1 MKKKLGFIIGSS
13 ILLFFSG
20 IKSYAQ
26 KDWNEIDRSNMVS
39 EDTISRKGFTLVFLN
54 KDADLDGRVKQR
66 LIDAFF
72 IVYPSESEAYNK
84 STARKVIFFLDP
96 EYKGVAAT
104 AGNIVRFN
112 PKWFHENPE
121 DIDVVTHEV
130 MHIIQSYPNGTGP
143 GWLTEGIAD
152 YVRFV
157 FGVNNENANWTLTG
171 FSPKQ
176 NYKNAYR
183 ITARFLVWLDENKL
197 KGIVRQLDTAMRSR
211 KYNPQIWKELTGKT
225 IDELWSEYALNPTI

>member
-1 MKKKLGFIIGSS
+1 MKRKLGIIIGSS
-13 ILLFFSG
+13 ILLFSG

-26 KDWNEIDRSNMVS
+26 KDWNEIDRNHMVS
-39 EDTISRKGFTLVFLN
+39 EDTISRKGYTLVFLN
-54 KDADLDGRVKQR
+54 KDADLNARVKQR

-72 IVYPSESEAYNK
+72 IVYPAEAEAYNK
-84 STARKVIFFLDP
+84 ATIHKVIFFLDP
-96 EYKGVAAT
+96 EYEGVAAT

-112 PKWFHENPE
+112 PQWFHQNPE

-130 MHIIQSYPNGTGP
+130 MHIVQSYPGGAGP

-157 FGVNNENANWTLTG
+157 FGVNNESADWTLTN

-176 NYKNAYR
+176 SYQNAYR
-183 ITARFLVWLDENKL
+183 ITARFLVWLEKNKL
-197 KGIVRQLDTAMRSR
+197 NGIVKQLDMAMRSR
-211 KYNPQIWKELTGKT
+211 KYNPKIWKELTGKT
-225 IDELWSEYALNPTI
+225 VDELWNEYAQNSTI